1 MNPKPYKTID
11 EQISILEDRGL
22 HIENIDYVKEC
33 LTNLN
38 YYRISGYT
46 LTLRK
51 NDKFYKDITFEDVM
65 QIYNFD
71 KELKLIV
78 LKYLEDIELSL
89 RTHIGYVLGR
99 QDTEESTELSY
110 MKIENYV
117 SKEHHDE
124 IMEELQYAIGDNRN
138 EAFIKHHQTKYHGR
152 LPVWAMVETLSFGVL
167 SRFFSSL
174 DQNIKKEICD
184 KYYHG
189 IRPQRIENMIEGL
202 VVLRNICAHH
212 SRLYNRGLPNTPRVS
227 KENLDF
233 YVEKGYEKNDIGK
246 KVFFRFVMMDRLIER
261 NSFVDELSNDID
273 DLCRKYPFVRLSHYG
288 FKENWQDIIRA
299 LNKEYI

>member
-22 HIENIDYVKEC
+22 HIENIDYAKEC

-89 RTHIGYVLGR
+89 RTHIGCVLGR

-124 IMEELQYAIGDNRN
+124 IMEELKYAIGDNRN

-152 LPVWAMVETLSFGVL
+152 LPAWAMVETLSFGVL

-261 NSFVDELSNDID
+261 NSFVDKLSNDID

-288 FKENWQDIIRA
+288 FKENWQDIIRE